1 MSVGAHK
8 LDAKSSV
15 RKGLA
20 QRLILSCL
28 HKVPAILHGLLGNA
42 HAERL
47 RVTAVQ
53 KYLCLENRHLL
64 CDPHG
69 RQTHTPVGV
78 CHSEPEFLI
87 GQVQFHGVP
96 GTPEELQRI
105 KPRYLVQF
113 RSGRNGLV
121 HRFCIIVV
129 VTHLHKLLP
138 V

>member
-8 LDAKSSV
+8 LDTKSSV

-53 KYLCLENRHLL
+53 KYLGLKNRHLL
-64 CDPHG
+64 RDPHG
-69 RQTHTPVGV
+69 RQTHTPIGV

-87 GQVQFHGVP
+87 G
-96 GTPEELQRI
+96 
-105 KPRYLVQF
+105 
-113 RSGRNGLV
+113 
-121 HRFCIIVV
+121 
-129 VTHLHKLLP
+129 
-138 V
+138 